1 MRLKEQL
8 NSNNYNK
15 LWKELQELKKEN
27 EMLRKDTIK
36 YLSKP

>member
-8 NSNNYNK
+8 NNNNYNK

>member
-8 NSNNYNK
+8 NNNNYNK

-36 YLSKP
+36 YLSKA